1 MNLFTPDLWRNFT
14 IGFLVGAFA
23 LGAANAASF
32 EADSS
37 YRGATPDLVMER
49 AVR

>member
-23 LGAANAASF
+23 LGAANAASLPI
-32 EADSS
+32 DSAQPN
-37 YRGATPDLVMER
+37 ATSEFTVEHTTR
-49 AVR
+49 